1 MSVQVSYQA
10 EAGWM
15 SIPQQSGMGTG
26 TPISPG
32 TWSLD
37 WDRIAA
43 DEIGVPVPEWHML
56 KQKTNMKKQK
66 LDEIGDWLEF
76 RSSLA

>member
-1 MSVQVSYQA
+1 MALELQAALPGDSVI
-10 EAGWM
+10 G
-15 SIPQQSGMGTG
+15 G
-26 TPISPG
+26 
-32 TWSLD
+32 
-37 WDRIAA
+37 DRH
-43 DEIGVPVPEWHML
+43 EWHML

>member
-1 MSVQVSYQA
+1 MRN
-10 EAGWM
+10 
-15 SIPQQSGMGTG
+15 
-26 TPISPG
+26 PG
-32 TWSLD
+32 
-37 WDRIAA
+37 
-43 DEIGVPVPEWHML
+43 PEWHML